1 MPPKKTMEQLVKD
14 AEEICR
20 IQTLMYEERMARV
33 ALETLSSSVPA
44 LKRVPS
50 TSKIPPESISQY
62 KRWAAMKIDFPEAQ
76 PPKSKKDTVSSSE
89 QSSSD
94 GGH

>member
-20 IQTLMYEERMARV
+20 IQTLMYEERMARE
-33 ALETLSSSVPA
+33 ALKNISTSSSVPA
-44 LKRVPS
+44 PKKVPS
-50 TSKIPPESISQY
+50 TSQIPPESKSQS
-62 KRWAAMKIDFPEAQ
+62 KRWAAMMIDFPKAQ
-76 PPKSKKDTVSSSE
+76 PPKSQEDTKSK
-89 QSSSD
+89 QSSAD